1 MIKTLNLVCGMSQ
14 LLIILIA
21 KYVEK
26 QQRFEGYY
34 VILQEKGGEVG
45 QREGNAAENYHIAAA
60 IGQ

>member
-1 MIKTLNLVCGMSQ
+1 MIKTLNLVGGMSQ

-26 QQRFEGYY
+26 QQRFEGHS
-34 VILQEKGGEVG
+34 VILQEKGGEMEP
-45 QREGNAAENYHIAAA
+45 REGNAAENYHVAAA